1 MRIGFIGAGKV
12 GFTFGKYITT
22 KMVVSKPEHI
32 QLEVSGYYS
41 AYSESAADAAEFT
54 ETVMYNSLE
63 ELCSNSE
70 VIFLTVPDGQI
81 GEVWRR
87 LKDLDIRGKIICHA
101 SGAMTSDIFSGITE
115 AGAFGYSIHPM
126 YAISSKYES
135 YKEVDNSFFTVE
147 GDDRYADRICSVIE
161 TLGNRC
167 VKISGKDKVK
177 YHSAAVFASNLVTG
191 LLATSQELLRQ
202 CGFSEEEAQMAI
214 MPLFLGNAENAAA
227 KGPADSLTGPV
238 ERCDIETVKK
248 HMAVLSG
255 DELQAYTAVSRCLV
269 PVAQKKHPDRD
280 YEDLIQILDGI
291 GELKL

>member
-12 GFTFGKYITT
+12 GVTFGKYITT
-22 KMVVSKPEHI
+22 KMAVSKAEKS

-41 AYSESAADAAEFT
+41 AHSESAADAAEFT

-63 ELCSNSE
+63 KLCSESE

-81 GEVWRR
+81 GEVWRKLR
-87 LKDLDIRGKIICHA
+87 GLDIRGRIICHA

-135 YKEVDNSFFTVE
+135 FKELDNSFFTVE
-147 GDDRYADRICSVIE
+147 GDDRYADSICSVIE
-161 TLGNRC
+161 SLGNRC

-177 YHSAAVFASNLVTG
+177 YHGAAVFASNLVTG
-191 LLATSQELLRQ
+191 LLSASQDLLRQ
-202 CGFSEEEAQMAI
+202 CGFSVEEAQMAI

-227 KGPADSLTGPV
+227 RGPVDSLTGPV

-280 YEDLIQILDGI
+280 YGDLIRVLDGI

>member
-12 GFTFGKYITT
+12 GFTFGKYITA

-32 QLEVSGYYS
+32 HLEVSGYYS
-41 AYSESAADAAEFT
+41 AHSESAADAAEFT

>member
-41 AYSESAADAAEFT
+41 AHSESAADAAEFT

-101 SGAMTSDIFSGITE
+101 LSL
-115 AGAFGYSIHPM
+115 IH
-126 YAISSKYES
+126 I
-135 YKEVDNSFFTVE
+135 
-147 GDDRYADRICSVIE
+147 
-161 TLGNRC
+161 
-167 VKISGKDKVK
+167 
-177 YHSAAVFASNLVTG
+177 
-191 LLATSQELLRQ
+191 
-202 CGFSEEEAQMAI
+202 
-214 MPLFLGNAENAAA
+214 
-227 KGPADSLTGPV
+227 
-238 ERCDIETVKK
+238 
-248 HMAVLSG
+248 
-255 DELQAYTAVSRCLV
+255 
-269 PVAQKKHPDRD
+269 
-280 YEDLIQILDGI
+280 
-291 GELKL
+291 

>member
-12 GFTFGKYITT
+12 GVTFGKYITT
-22 KMVVSKPEHI
+22 KMAVSKTEKI
-32 QLEVSGYYS
+32 QLEVGGYYS
-41 AYSESAADAAEFT
+41 AHSESASDAAEFT

-63 ELCSNSE
+63 KLCSESE

-87 LKDLDIRGKIICHA
+87 LRDLDIRGRIICHA

-135 YKEVDNSFFTVE
+135 YKELDNSFFTVE
-147 GDDRYADRICSVIE
+147 GDDRYADSICSVIE
-161 TLGNRC
+161 SLGNRC
-167 VKISGKDKVK
+167 VKIAGKDKVK

-191 LLATSQELLRQ
+191 LLAASQELLRQ
-202 CGFSEEEAQMAI
+202 CGFSEEEAQRAI

-227 KGPADSLTGPV
+227 KGPVDSLTGPV
-238 ERCDIETVKK
+238 ERCDIGTVKK

-280 YEDLIQILDGI
+280 YEDLIRVLDGI

>member
-22 KMVVSKPEHI
+22 KMVVSKSEHI

-41 AYSESAADAAEFT
+41 AHSESAADAAEFT

-227 KGPADSLTGPV
+227 KGSADSLTGPV

>member
-12 GFTFGKYITT
+12 GVTFGKYITT
-22 KMVVSKPEHI
+22 KMAVSKAEKS

-41 AYSESAADAAEFT
+41 AHSESAADAAEFT

-63 ELCSNSE
+63 KLCSESE

-81 GEVWRR
+81 GEVWRKLR
-87 LKDLDIRGKIICHA
+87 DLDIRGRIICHA

-135 YKEVDNSFFTVE
+135 FKELDNSFFTVE
-147 GDDRYADRICSVIE
+147 GDDRYADSICSVIE
-161 TLGNRC
+161 SLGNRC

-177 YHSAAVFASNLVTG
+177 YHGAAVFASNLVTG
-191 LLATSQELLRQ
+191 LLSASQDLLRQ
-202 CGFSEEEAQMAI
+202 CGFSVEEAQMAI
-214 MPLFLGNAENAAA
+214 MPLFLGNAENAAVR
-227 KGPADSLTGPV
+227 GPVDSLTGPV

-280 YEDLIQILDGI
+280 YGDLIRVLDGI

>member
-41 AYSESAADAAEFT
+41 AHSESAADAAEFT

-126 YAISSKYES
+126 
-135 YKEVDNSFFTVE
+135 
-147 GDDRYADRICSVIE
+147 
-161 TLGNRC
+161 
-167 VKISGKDKVK
+167 
-177 YHSAAVFASNLVTG
+177 
-191 LLATSQELLRQ
+191 
-202 CGFSEEEAQMAI
+202 
-214 MPLFLGNAENAAA
+214 
-227 KGPADSLTGPV
+227 
-238 ERCDIETVKK
+238 
-248 HMAVLSG
+248 
-255 DELQAYTAVSRCLV
+255 
-269 PVAQKKHPDRD
+269 
-280 YEDLIQILDGI
+280 
-291 GELKL
+291 

>member
-41 AYSESAADAAEFT
+41 AHSESAADAAEFT

-227 KGPADSLTGPV
+227 KEPADSLTGQV

>member
-12 GFTFGKYITT
+12 GVTFGKYITT
-22 KMVVSKPEHI
+22 KMAVSKAEKS

-41 AYSESAADAAEFT
+41 AHSESAADAAEFT

-63 ELCSNSE
+63 KLCSESE

-81 GEVWRR
+81 GEVWRKLR
-87 LKDLDIRGKIICHA
+87 GLDIRGRIICHA

-135 YKEVDNSFFTVE
+135 FKELDNSFFTVE
-147 GDDRYADRICSVIE
+147 GDDRYADSICSVIE
-161 TLGNRC
+161 SLGNRC

-177 YHSAAVFASNLVTG
+177 YHGAAVFASNLVTG
-191 LLATSQELLRQ
+191 LLSASQDLLRQ
-202 CGFSEEEAQMAI
+202 CGFSVEEAQMAI
-214 MPLFLGNAENAAA
+214 MPLFLGNAENAAVR
-227 KGPADSLTGPV
+227 GPVDSLTGPV

-280 YEDLIQILDGI
+280 YGDLIRVLDGI